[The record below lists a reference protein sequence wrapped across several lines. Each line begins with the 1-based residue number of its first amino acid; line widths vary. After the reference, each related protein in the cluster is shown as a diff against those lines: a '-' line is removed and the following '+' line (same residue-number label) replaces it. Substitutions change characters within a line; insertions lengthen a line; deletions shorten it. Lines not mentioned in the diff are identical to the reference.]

1 MNQPMKRDTET
12 KDNANAAKGGQQAS
26 PQKAHSK
33 PDKEI
38 HIGAPDI
45 EDEIQ
50 LERRE
55 AYLEVETQRLLRELL
70 RIEPQEEIIPSYD
83 PAKGFVY
90 ESVEPIFEETTDSKK
105 VARFLERLTKLDIL
119 KKTFFD
125 SVSACPNCESTAL
138 TLHTSC
144 PKCKSHHISKTS
156 LTEHIPCGYIG
167 EREKYIDGLCPKCNR
182 SLDETPYADMG
193 RWYICKECGE
203 KFEHPQFDVVC
214 RSCETVFQSEEAN
227 LKEISKYSLNAQ
239 RKKEVRQNVA
249 SLDSISR
256 LLTDLNFEIQ
266 TPGWAIGEKSGMR
279 HQFSL
284 LATKEIAGRQKLIA
298 LDMVV
303 GENEVQASPLI
314 LYIYKT
320 SEVTVDLP
328 IFVAFP
334 KLSDT
339 ARKIVKGHN
348 ILIIEGSSE
357 EHDRIAQIK
366 SEIESRL
373 SPETVSQ
380 LGTKASDTSAV
391 ESKKTPHLS
400 TTQSLKLETARGRA
414 PIMGAIRKLTRA
426 KNIEH
431 TVTVETPSEETQLRN
446 IVFLLDGSSSMREG
460 KRELSS
466 FELATRAIENVLTN
480 PDPVAKDDMLSVI
493 IFWDEI
499 LRGFQKEI
507 LYENVSMSTY
517 INPQKLNQ
525 FGKPKKNVGTPL
537 WDAIKYANDFLQ
549 AKKGKKIIKL
559 ITDAV
564 EIPQL
569 KHSERISEIQ
579 NKLTQLDF
587 ILIGSEGKTA
597 LREATGD
604 ASLGRLFEASDVESL
619 TLALNA

>member
-1 MNQPMKRDTET
+1 
-12 KDNANAAKGGQQAS
+12 
-26 PQKAHSK
+26 
-33 PDKEI
+33 
-38 HIGAPDI
+38 
-45 EDEIQ
+45 
-50 LERRE
+50 
-55 AYLEVETQRLLRELL
+55 
-70 RIEPQEEIIPSYD
+70 
-83 PAKGFVY
+83 
-90 ESVEPIFEETTDSKK
+90 
-105 VARFLERLTKLDIL
+105 
-119 KKTFFD
+119 
-125 SVSACPNCESTAL
+125 
-138 TLHTSC
+138 
-144 PKCKSHHISKTS
+144 
-156 LTEHIPCGYIG
+156 
-167 EREKYIDGLCPKCNR
+167 
-182 SLDETPYADMG
+182 
-193 RWYICKECGE
+193 
-203 KFEHPQFDVVC
+203 
-214 RSCETVFQSEEAN
+214 
-227 LKEISKYSLNAQ
+227 
-239 RKKEVRQNVA
+239 
-249 SLDSISR
+249 
-256 LLTDLNFEIQ
+256 
-266 TPGWAIGEKSGMR
+266 
-279 HQFSL
+279 
-284 LATKEIAGRQKLIA
+284 
-298 LDMVV
+298 
-303 GENEVQASPLI
+303 
-314 LYIYKT
+314 
-320 SEVTVDLP
+320 VDLP

-339 ARKIVKGHN
+339 ARKIVNGHN